1 MSDTGHQAQMEAQY
15 LESPAFDPAIDAPD
29 LTAGPLRVVAGN
41 SGYAYDVAYYE
52 ARAAWW
58 RKQRAEEQP

>member
-1 MSDTGHQAQMEAQY
+1 MSDTGHQREMEVQY
-15 LESPAFDPAIDAPD
+15 LEQHADPAIDAPD

-41 SGYAYDVAYYE
+41 SGYAYDAAYYE

-58 RKQRAEEQP
+58 RKQRAEAQP